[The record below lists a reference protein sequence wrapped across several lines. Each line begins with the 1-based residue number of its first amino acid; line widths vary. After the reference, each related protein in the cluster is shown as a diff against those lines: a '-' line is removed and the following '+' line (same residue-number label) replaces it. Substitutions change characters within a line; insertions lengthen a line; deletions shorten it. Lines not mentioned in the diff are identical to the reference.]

1 MKDQTNE
8 EPLDPLPGKLPVTA
22 GRPGTA
28 SAQDVEKQGAAPVDP
43 DALCGGCDS
52 TIGNRGRDQERGGAT
67 SSSWGS
73 PSARSIVLVAAA
85 KGIGG

>member
-8 EPLDPLPGKLPVTA
+8 EPLGPLPGKWPVTA

-28 SAQDVEKQGAAPVDP
+28 SAQHVEKQGAAPVDP
-43 DALCGGCDS
+43 DALFGGCAS
-52 TIGNRGRDQERGGAT
+52 PIGNRGRDQERGGAT

-73 PSARSIVLVAAA
+73 PPTRSIAVVAAA